1 MTIQPSRPKR
11 RQEFEIALV
20 CALPIE
26 YDAICLSLDKIWD
39 DEDHVGH
46 YSHGGGGGAGEH
58 QNKYTTGVVG
68 RHNVVLA
75 LSSGMGKLAMNSLT
89 SDLTARFTGIKLL
102 VLAGICAGVPSAE
115 NDMLLGD
122 VVISRTLVQYD
133 FGKHVPGGFDRTVSV
148 NENPHPSVRAMVVA
162 FQTERERDRL
172 VDRATEHLEEIQTRA
187 GKKRRRVDYSRPPA
201 ATDRLFSPDYLHR
214 HRGDDPDCGCSG
226 TSVCAS
232 AAAATC
238 DELKCDTG
246 QLVQRARLERV
257 VAGEEPAELDVFVGR
272 FGSGDAVV
280 RSGEYRDK
288 MVREHGVVAFEMEGA
303 GPWDGAPCVVVKG
316 VCDFADSH
324 KSKRWQ
330 RYAAATSA
338 AVTKAILE
346 GWVGDGGSGG
356 DGGGDG
362 NNDGPGEPSGLP
374 AVPWSAK
381 TPGAVYNTGNM
392 FAHNTYNG
400 DNVFNFAK

>member
-1 MTIQPSRPKR
+1 MTTQPSRPKR
-11 RQEFEIALV
+11 RQDIEIALV

-39 DEDHVGH
+39 DDDHGSQAH
-46 YSHGGGGGAGEH
+46 SGGGEH

-75 LSSGMGKLAMNSLT
+75 LSSGTGKLAMNSLT
-89 SDLTARFTGIKLL
+89 SDLTGRFAGIKLL

-133 FGKHVPGGFDRTVSV
+133 FGKHVPGGFDSTVSV

-172 VDRATEHLEEIQTRA
+172 VDRATEYLEEIQARA
-187 GKKRRRVDYSRPPA
+187 GSKRRRVDYSRPPA
-201 ATDRLFSPDYLHR
+201 ATDRLFSAAYLHR
-214 HRGDDPDCGCSG
+214 HRGADLVCGCTEANVC
-226 TSVCAS
+226 TSAVTS
-232 AAAATC
+232 TC
-238 DELKCDTG
+238 DELGCDTT
-246 QLVQRARLERV
+246 QLMRRPRLDRV

-280 RSGEYRDK
+280 RSGEYRDR
-288 MVREHGVVAFEMEGA
+288 MVREHGVVAIEMEGA

-338 AVTKAILE
+338 AVTKAILQ
-346 GWVGDGGSGG
+346 GWVG
-356 DGGGDG
+356 GGGG
-362 NNDGPGEPSGLP
+362 GEENNSGLGEPGGMSAG
-374 AVPWSAK
+374 PWLAK
-381 TPGAVYNTGNM
+381 TPGAVYNTGNI

-400 DNVFNFAK
+400 DNVFNFSK